1 MLWLVFAIF
10 LYLVCAILIIAE
22 IFIPSGGVISICA
35 LAALIGGVAIF
46 FGQSLTMGYIGILV
60 AVVMIPVV
68 VIISYKIFP
77 NTKFGKSVILSPPKR
92 TPGDAIGDTEELKQL
107 LGQTAKVLTP
117 LRPVGTC
124 LINDKRLECV
134 AENGFVDKDQ
144 NVQVI
149 KVEATQITVRIVDD
163 KENN

>member
-22 IFIPSGGVISICA
+22 IFIPSGGIISICA
-35 LAALIGGVAIF
+35 LAALIGGVTIF
-46 FGQSLTMGYIGILV
+46 FGKGYTTGYIGILV
-60 AVVMIPVV
+60 AVVLIPIV

-77 NTKFGKSVILSPPKR
+77 KTRFGKSVILSPPKR
-92 TPGDAIGDTEELKQL
+92 TPGDAIGDTEQLQQL

-134 AENGFVDKDQ
+134 AENGFIEKDQ
-144 NVQVI
+144 NVRVI
-149 KVEATQITVRIVDD
+149 KVEATQITVRIVED
-163 KENN
+163 KENS